1 MKGFH
6 LSTGASTATPL
17 PENINPVR
25 FSGGILQSSSDVAI
39 DMNGA
44 GVKKGQTRGFARIA
58 KLVTS
63 NQTAA
68 KKKEL
73 EQVDDV
79 VPPNKADLEQ
89 KRG

>member
-17 PENINPVR
+17 PDNVNPMR
-25 FSGGILQSSSDVAI
+25 FKGGILQPPSDVAI
-39 DMNGA
+39 DMA
-44 GVKKGQTRGFARIA
+44 GPKKTQTRGFARIA

-63 NQTAA
+63 NNQTAS
-68 KKKEL
+68 KKKEV
-73 EQVDDV
+73 EQKDESCPD
-79 VPPNKADLEQ
+79 KSDLEQ